1 VVLGELLSVAM
12 AQRAGQP
19 DPVVRVGLVAGAGEA
34 VLSVGDRGVMGD
46 GRGGEVLRTDS
57 LSWRIVEALS
67 AQIGATLT
75 GLPGPTGEVRLRF
88 RTVPVAARAD

>member
-1 VVLGELLSVAM
+1 VV
-12 AQRAGQP
+12 
-19 DPVVRVGLVAGAGEA
+19 
-34 VLSVGDRGVMGD
+34 GD
-46 GRGGEVLRTDS
+46 GRAGVVLRTDS

-75 GLPGPTGEVRLRF
+75 GMPGPTGEVRLRF